1 MIKKRLIFT
10 LLYESGFFVQSRN
23 FNLQKVGNSK
33 WINDNYN
40 FRNISFY
47 IDELC
52 ILDISR
58 KKREISNFMRS
69 VREVS
74 ESCFV
79 PITVGGGIKTIND
92 ARYILSNGS
101 DKVLLNSEIHKN
113 KKIVNEIS
121 KVYGEQSI
129 IVSVDLK
136 ILNNNYH
143 IFINNGTEQVKISLK
158 EYLKD
163 LSDLNFGELHLN
175 SIDRDGTG
183 NGLDLDILKN
193 IPEDFSKPIILSGGC
208 GNANHIKFGLED
220 NNIQAVSTANL
231 LNFVGDG
238 LIKARE
244 KLMIDQIKFPKW
256 DIDKLKK
263 LENSFLSK

>member
-92 ARYILSNGS
+92 ARYM
-101 DKVLLNSEIHKN
+101 
-113 KKIVNEIS
+113 
-121 KVYGEQSI
+121 YR
-129 IVSVDLK
+129 
-136 ILNNNYH
+136 
-143 IFINNGTEQVKISLK
+143 
-158 EYLKD
+158 EYLS
-163 LSDLNFGELHLN
+163 LLTN
-175 SIDRDGTG
+175 SFI
-183 NGLDLDILKN
+183 
-193 IPEDFSKPIILSGGC
+193 FS
-208 GNANHIKFGLED
+208 
-220 NNIQAVSTANL
+220 
-231 LNFVGDG
+231 
-238 LIKARE
+238 LIKTVA
-244 KLMIDQIKFPKW
+244 
-256 DIDKLKK
+256 
-263 LENSFLSK
+263 